1 MLGCLVRVCSRY
13 FLICTILDLRSLGV
27 VLKQLLFSL
36 LHPWFTNWGLG
47 TSKNKHHWLWPV
59 DPKDASKC
67 CGIRAISW
75 LSQTSGVTYPSFWL
89 SPCDQG
95 VHKLCKL
102 SYCPCKR
109 FQDWVTRS
117 RHVTPL
123 QMRLNL
129 HAVCAF
135 LTEDRATSVMDAAM
149 KLRVAD
155 GLVCVLGHVNPVVKT
170 GTVAPQTVSALV
182 E

>member
-1 MLGCLVRVCSRY
+1 MKSVIDEHLPGPCSKCHIIPGACLKMCSLVWQFHHQPPANPQRCKTNANWLYKNVLGCLVRVCSRY
-13 FLICTILDLRSLGV
+13 FLICTILDLGSLGV

-109 FQDWVTRS
+109 F
-117 RHVTPL
+117 
-123 QMRLNL
+123 
-129 HAVCAF
+129 
-135 LTEDRATSVMDAAM
+135 
-149 KLRVAD
+149 
-155 GLVCVLGHVNPVVKT
+155 
-170 GTVAPQTVSALV
+170 
-182 E
+182 